1 MVKAQKERR
10 SDKRFHVSLPVM
22 VRRANGRSLPAR
34 TRDISQRGICLN
46 LPNELTVGSE
56 IDFVVTLPAE
66 VTLTAPM
73 RVKCTGCIVRAEKS
87 SGGAGVGAV
96 IRNYCFLGE

>member
-1 MVKAQKERR
+1 MVK
-10 SDKRFHVSLPVM
+10 PV
-22 VRRANGRSLPAR
+22 NGRSLPAR
-34 TRDISQRGICLN
+34 TRDISLRGIHLY
-46 LPNELTVGSE
+46 LPNQLTVGSE

-73 RVKCTGCIVRAEKS
+73 RVKCKGRIVRAEKS

-96 IRNYCFLGE
+96 IRNYRFLAE

>member
-22 VRRANGRSLPAR
+22 VRPANGRSLPAR
-34 TRDISQRGICLN
+34 TRDISQRGICLY
-46 LPNELTVGSE
+46 LPSELTVGSE

-73 RVKCTGCIVRAEKS
+73 RVKGTGRIVRAEKS

-96 IRNYCFLGE
+96 IRNYRFTGE